1 MIEQVKGTQNIANA
15 DALKFLHIQELF
27 QASFMDYG
35 YSFIKTPHI
44 EHTELFQKSIGE
56 NSEIVSKQM
65 YQFEDKGGRS
75 LVLRPEGTSS
85 IARYHSQYN
94 KELTKQYAYFGQMF
108 RYENPQQ
115 NRYREFTQG
124 GVEIIGK
131 LDAYSDFQIISDS
144 IRFLKSLNIE
154 FVLQI
159 NTIGSLQDRRNY
171 SKDLVK
177 YFKIHK
183 DQLSNESREK
193 IELNTLR
200 ILDSNNDKDKLV
212 IDDAPEILQYINSE
226 SNAKYEDLKKLLKE
240 NSISFIENPK
250 LVRGLDY
257 YNDLTFEFISN
268 NGVVIG
274 GGGRYDQLSEI
285 LNIGSFEGVGVA
297 FGIERIL
304 NILDEL
310 TPTIDIFLI
319 GTNISKLT
327 EYSKFLDEKNLSYYK
342 PPRLS
347 KINAQFKLAKNS
359 HAKYVIN
366 TDEDTIKDLENN
378 KTMDF
383 DIEVLIAN

>member
-15 DALKFLHIQELF
+15 DALKFLHIQKLF
-27 QASFMDYG
+27 YASFVDYG
-35 YSFIKTPHI
+35 YSFLQTPHI

-94 KELTKQYAYFGQMF
+94 KALTKQYAYFGQMF

-131 LDAYSDFQIISDS
+131 LDAYSDLQIITDS
-144 IRFLKSLNIE
+144 IRFLKNLNIE

-159 NTIGSLQDRRNY
+159 NTIGSLQDRKNY
-171 SKDLVK
+171 SKDLSK
-177 YFKIHK
+177 YFTINK
-183 DQLSNESREK
+183 DKLSTESREK

-200 ILDSNNDKDKLV
+200 ILDSNNDIDRLI
-212 IDDAPEILQYINSE
+212 IDDAPEILEYINSE
-226 SNAKYEDLKKLLKE
+226 SNAKYEELKHLLRD
-240 NSISFIENPK
+240 NSVSFIENPK

-257 YNDLTFEFISN
+257 YNDLTFEFIAN

-274 GGGRYDQLSEI
+274 GGGRYDQLSQI

-304 NILDEL
+304 NILDEVNQN
-310 TPTIDIFLI
+310 IDIFLI
-319 GTNISKLT
+319 GTNINKIT
-327 EYSKFLDEKNLSYYK
+327 EYSKFLDEKNLSFYK

-347 KINAQFKLAKNS
+347 KLNAQFKLAKNS
-359 HAKYVIN
+359 NAKYVIN

-378 KTMDF
+378 KTIDF

>member
-177 YFKIHK
+177 YFKINK

-285 LNIGSFEGVGVA
+285 LNI
-297 FGIERIL
+297 
-304 NILDEL
+304 LDEL

>member
-177 YFKIHK
+177 YFKINK

-200 ILDSNNDKDKLV
+200 ILDSNNSKDKLV

>member
-177 YFKIHK
+177 YFKINK

>member
-15 DALKFLHIQELF
+15 DALKFLHIQKLF
-27 QASFMDYG
+27 YASFVDYG
-35 YSFIKTPHI
+35 YSFLQTPHI

-94 KELTKQYAYFGQMF
+94 KGLTEQYAYFGQMF

-131 LDAYSDFQIISDS
+131 LDAYSDLQIITDS
-144 IRFLKSLNIE
+144 IRFLKNLNIE

-159 NTIGSLQDRRNY
+159 NTIGSLQDRKNY
-171 SKDLVK
+171 SKDLSK
-177 YFKIHK
+177 YFTINK
-183 DQLSNESREK
+183 DKLSTESREK

-200 ILDSNNDKDKLV
+200 ILDSNNDIDKLI
-212 IDDAPEILQYINSE
+212 IDDAPEILEYINSE
-226 SNAKYEDLKKLLKE
+226 SNAKYEELKHLLRD
-240 NSISFIENPK
+240 NSVSFIENPK

-257 YNDLTFEFISN
+257 YNDLTFEFIAN

-274 GGGRYDQLSEI
+274 GGGRYDQLSQI

-304 NILDEL
+304 NILDEVNQN
-310 TPTIDIFLI
+310 IDIFLI
-319 GTNISKLT
+319 GTNINKIT
-327 EYSKFLDEKNLSYYK
+327 EYSKFLDEKNLSFYK

-347 KINAQFKLAKNS
+347 KLNAQFKLAKNS
-359 HAKYVIN
+359 NAKYVIN

-378 KTMDF
+378 KTVDF

>member
-1 MIEQVKGTQNIANA
+1 MIEQVKGTQNIANG
-15 DALKFLHIQELF
+15 DALRFLHIQKLF
-27 QASFMDYG
+27 YASFVDYG
-35 YSFIKTPHI
+35 YSFLQTPHI

-131 LDAYSDFQIISDS
+131 LDAYSDFQIITDS

-159 NTIGSLQDRRNY
+159 NTIGSLQDRTKY
-171 SKDLVK
+171 SKDLIK
-177 YFKIHK
+177 YFTINK
-183 DQLSNESREK
+183 DKLSTESREK

-200 ILDSNNDKDKLV
+200 ILDSNNDIDKLI
-212 IDDAPEILQYINSE
+212 IDDAPEILEYINSE
-226 SNAKYEDLKKLLKE
+226 SNAKYEELKTLLKD

-274 GGGRYDQLSEI
+274 GGGRYDQLSQI

-304 NILDEL
+304 NILDEVNQN
-310 TPTIDIFLI
+310 IDIFLI
-319 GTNISKLT
+319 GTNINKVT

-347 KINAQFKLAKNS
+347 KLNAQFKLAKNS
-359 HAKYVIN
+359 NAKYVIN

-378 KTMDF
+378 KTIDF

>member
-15 DALKFLHIQELF
+15 DALKFLHIQKLF
-27 QASFMDYG
+27 YASFVDYG
-35 YSFIKTPHI
+35 YSFLQTPHI

-94 KELTKQYAYFGQMF
+94 KGLTKQYAYFGQMF

-131 LDAYSDFQIISDS
+131 LDAYSDLQIITDS
-144 IRFLKSLNIE
+144 IRFLKNLNIE

-159 NTIGSLQDRRNY
+159 NTIGSLQDRKNY
-171 SKDLVK
+171 SKDLSK
-177 YFKIHK
+177 YFTINK
-183 DQLSNESREK
+183 DKLSTESREK

-200 ILDSNNDKDKLV
+200 ILDSNNDIDKLI
-212 IDDAPEILQYINSE
+212 IDDAPEILEYINSE
-226 SNAKYEDLKKLLKE
+226 SNAKYEELKHLLRD
-240 NSISFIENPK
+240 NSVSFIENPK

-257 YNDLTFEFISN
+257 YNDLTFEFIAN

-274 GGGRYDQLSEI
+274 GGGRYDQLSQI

-304 NILDEL
+304 NILDEVNQN
-310 TPTIDIFLI
+310 IDIFLI
-319 GTNISKLT
+319 GTNINKIN
-327 EYSKFLDEKNLSYYK
+327 EYSKFLEEKNLSFYK

-347 KINAQFKLAKNS
+347 KLNAQFKLAKNS
-359 HAKYVIN
+359 NAKYVIN

-378 KTMDF
+378 KTIDF

>member
-1 MIEQVKGTQNIANA
+1 MIEQVKGTQNIVDENSTKYLYIR
-15 DALKFLHIQELF
+15 DQFHK
-27 QASFMDYG
+27 SFINYG
-35 YSFIKTPHI
+35 YSYTQTPHI
-44 EHTELFQKSIGE
+44 EYTELFEKSIGV

-65 YQFEDKGGRS
+65 YQFDDKGGRS

-85 IARYHSQYN
+85 IVRYHSQFN
-94 KELTKQYAYFGQMF
+94 KEQTKHYAYFGQMF

-131 LDAYSDFQIISDS
+131 LDAYSDLQIITDS
-144 IRFLKSLNIE
+144 IRFLKNLNIE

-159 NTIGSLQDRRNY
+159 NTIGSLQDRKNY
-171 SKDLVK
+171 SKDLSK
-177 YFKIHK
+177 YFTINK
-183 DQLSNESREK
+183 DKLSTESREK

-200 ILDSNNDKDKLV
+200 ILDSNNDIDKLI
-212 IDDAPEILQYINSE
+212 IDDAPEILEYINSE
-226 SNAKYEDLKKLLKE
+226 SNAKYEELKHLLRD
-240 NSISFIENPK
+240 NSVSFIENPK

-257 YNDLTFEFISN
+257 YNDLTFEFIAN

-274 GGGRYDQLSEI
+274 GGGRYDQLSQI

-304 NILDEL
+304 NILDEVNQN
-310 TPTIDIFLI
+310 IDIFLI
-319 GTNISKLT
+319 GTNINKIT
-327 EYSKFLDEKNLSYYK
+327 EYSKFLDEKNLSFYK

-347 KINAQFKLAKNS
+347 KLNAQFKLAKNS
-359 HAKYVIN
+359 NAKYVIN

-378 KTMDF
+378 KTIDF

>member
-15 DALKFLHIQELF
+15 DALKFLHIQKLF
-27 QASFMDYG
+27 YASFVDYG
-35 YSFIKTPHI
+35 YSFLQTPHI
-44 EHTELFQKSIGE
+44 EHTELFQKYIGE

-94 KELTKQYAYFGQMF
+94 KGLTEQYAYFGQMF

-131 LDAYSDFQIISDS
+131 LDAYSDLQIITDS
-144 IRFLKSLNIE
+144 IRFLKNLNIE

-159 NTIGSLQDRRNY
+159 NTIGSLQDRKNY
-171 SKDLVK
+171 SKDLSK
-177 YFKIHK
+177 YFTINK
-183 DQLSNESREK
+183 DKLSTESREK

-200 ILDSNNDKDKLV
+200 ILDSNNDIDKLI
-212 IDDAPEILQYINSE
+212 IDDAPEILEYINSE
-226 SNAKYEDLKKLLKE
+226 SNAKYEELKHLLRD
-240 NSISFIENPK
+240 NSVSFIENPK

-257 YNDLTFEFISN
+257 YNDLTFEFIAN

-274 GGGRYDQLSEI
+274 GGGRYDQLSQI

-304 NILDEL
+304 NILDEVNQN
-310 TPTIDIFLI
+310 IDIFLI
-319 GTNISKLT
+319 GTNINKIT
-327 EYSKFLDEKNLSYYK
+327 EYSKFLDEKNLSFYK

-347 KINAQFKLAKNS
+347 KLNAQFKLAKNS
-359 HAKYVIN
+359 NAKYVIN

-378 KTMDF
+378 KTIDF